1 MFWSGFPLFC
11 RNRIRSEIHKKNSHG
26 KLNQP
31 SILEPLKAESAVVAA
46 VAEVAVA
53 EPIAVAEVAVAEEPA
68 PEAAEEAPQAVNDEA
83 YDLRVRD
90 LEERVNQLKMRIYQS
105 KARLVRLQE
114 AVMHGVVSGARALL
128 VHRNEMG
135 SSFLLQEAHYFLDGA
150 PLKQMSNLDGSLG
163 KAEEIELFQGQIVPG
178 NHQLSV
184 NLVYSGNGFG
194 IFSYLR
200 GYRFKIRSSYTFSA
214 EEGKFTEI
222 KVVGYERG
230 GITTDL
236 RERPT
241 VRYDVDVMKDTAQ
254 ARTEQKSDQPVA
266 KGN

>member
-1 MFWSGFPLFC
+1 M
-11 RNRIRSEIHKKNSHG
+11 NRMVRAG
-26 KLNQP
+26 L
-31 SILEPLKAESAVVAA
+31 VVALLFAPAFAWAQAGEDGAGEPATEGAASAEAEAAADPAPAEAQPPA
-46 VAEVAVA
+46 VEEQPADEA
-53 EPIAVAEVAVAEEPA
+53 EPSDGD
-68 PEAAEEAPQAVNDEA
+68 DEA
-83 YDLRVRD
+83 DEDAYDVRVRD

-114 AVMHGVVSGARALL
+114 AVMHGVVSGARARL

-135 SSFLLQEAHYFLDGA
+135 STFKLQEAHYFLDGA
-150 PLKQMSNLDGSLG
+150 PLKQMSNLDGSLADQ
-163 KAEEIELFQGQIVPG
+163 KEIELFQGQIVPG

-184 NLVYSGNGFG
+184 NLVYAGNGYG
-194 IFSYLR
+194 IFSYLK

-241 VRYDVDVMKDTAQ
+241 VRYDVDVMKDTARSQRKEQ
-254 ARTEQKSDQPVA
+254 ADKPVA

>member
-1 MFWSGFPLFC
+1 MKRALVNGL
-11 RNRIRSEIHKKNSHG
+11 
-26 KLNQP
+26 LM
-31 SILEPLKAESAVVAA
+31 SALLAPAYARAQDGEVAA
-46 VAEVAVA
+46 EPAAAEAPA
-53 EPIAVAEVAVAEEPA
+53 EPAAEEPA
-68 PEAAEEAPQAVNDEA
+68 AEEEAPDDDEGLGEQA
-83 YDLRVRD
+83 YDVRVRD

-114 AVMHGVVSGARALL
+114 AVMHGVVSGARARL

-135 SSFLLQEAHYFLDGA
+135 SSFVLQEAHYFLDGA
-150 PLKQMSNLDGSLG
+150 PLKQMSNIDGSLG

-184 NLVYSGNGFG
+184 NLVYGGNGYG

-222 KVVGYERG
+222 KVVGFERG

-241 VRYDVDVMKDTAQ
+241 VRYDVDVMKDTA
-254 ARTEQKSDQPVA
+254 KSAKAAQGKPVA
-266 KGN
+266 EGN

>member
-1 MFWSGFPLFC
+1 MNPMV
-11 RNRIRSEIHKKNSHG
+11 R
-26 KLNQP
+26 
-31 SILEPLKAESAVVAA
+31 AVLI
-46 VAEVAVA
+46 
-53 EPIAVAEVAVAEEPA
+53 IAVLGMPVSAWAQAAGEDAPNEGAASAEAGEPGEDKDVPA
-68 PEAAEEAPQAVNDEA
+68 PQAAPQAVAEDDDEEDETEDEA
-83 YDLRVRD
+83 EDDGDAYDVRVRD

-114 AVMHGVVSGARALL
+114 AVMHGVVSGARARL

-135 SSFLLQEAHYFLDGA
+135 STFKLQEAHYFLDGA
-150 PLKQMSNLDGSLG
+150 PLKQMSNIDGSLANQ
-163 KAEEIELFQGQIVPG
+163 KEIELFQGQIVPG

-184 NLVYSGNGFG
+184 NLVYAGNGFG
-194 IFSYLR
+194 IFSYLK

-222 KVVGYERG
+222 KVVGFERG

-241 VRYDVDVMKDTAQ
+241 VRYDVDVMKDTARSKKKEQ
-254 ARTEQKSDQPVA
+254 ADAPVA

>member
-1 MFWSGFPLFC
+1 M
-11 RNRIRSEIHKKNSHG
+11 NRMVRAG
-26 KLNQP
+26 L
-31 SILEPLKAESAVVAA
+31 VVALLFA
-46 VAEVAVA
+46 PAFAWAQAGEDGAG
-53 EPIAVAEVAVAEEPA
+53 EPA
-68 PEAAEEAPQAVNDEA
+68 AEGAASAEAEAAADPAPAEAQPPAAEEQPADEA
-83 YDLRVRD
+83 EPSDGDDEADEDAYDVRVRD

-114 AVMHGVVSGARALL
+114 AVMHGVVSGARARL

-135 SSFLLQEAHYFLDGA
+135 STFKLQEAHYFLDGA
-150 PLKQMSNLDGSLG
+150 PLKQMSNLDGSLADQ
-163 KAEEIELFQGQIVPG
+163 KEIELFQGQIVPG

-184 NLVYSGNGFG
+184 NLVYAGNGYG
-194 IFSYLR
+194 IFSYLK

-241 VRYDVDVMKDTAQ
+241 VRYDVDVMKDTARSQRKEQ
-254 ARTEQKSDQPVA
+254 ADKPVA
-266 KGN
+266 